1 MNNYYSKIENLPT
14 NFRDEQKQLFAAGI
28 TTWIDLKK
36 LKDKRINQL
45 VNQGRS
51 TTLNLRRLRG
61 IAELVCEIELSPQ
74 DASLLMH
81 SGLATISSLST
92 ATPQEIVTKTGRLER
107 RLKNCRNHLVD
118 LAKANDWITKARA
131 RQKLN

>member
-36 LKDKRINQL
+36 LEDKKINQL

-51 TTLNLRRLRG
+51 TTRNLRRLKG

-118 LAKANDWITKARA
+118 LEKANDWITKARA

>member
-36 LKDKRINQL
+36 LEDKKINQL

-51 TTLNLRRLRG
+51 TTPNLRRLRG